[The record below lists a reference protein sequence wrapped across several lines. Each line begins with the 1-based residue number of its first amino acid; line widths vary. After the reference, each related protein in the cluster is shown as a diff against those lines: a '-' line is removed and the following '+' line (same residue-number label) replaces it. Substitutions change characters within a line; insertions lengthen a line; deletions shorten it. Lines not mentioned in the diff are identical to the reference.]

1 MPVLM
6 STLQI
11 HGKQFY
17 WLNGE
22 WKESQL
28 EGSVM
33 IRPVVGGSL
42 QTTSVEDTYY
52 NGLNRIS
59 IWPNPAHDYIRIDPG
74 DLAFSG
80 LLYITIT
87 DLSGRIVIKEPYSE
101 RIDISSLH
109 EGMYIII
116 TSLKGKA
123 LGYNRLMKT
132 K

>member
-1 MPVLM
+1 M
-6 STLQI
+6 
-11 HGKQFY
+11 GRQFY

-33 IRPVVGGSL
+33 IRPVVGGRL
-42 QTTSVEDTYY
+42 KTTSVEDPYFTD
-52 NGLNRIS
+52 LNRIR
-59 IWPNPAHDYIRIDPG
+59 IWPNPAQDYIRIDAG
-74 DLAFSG
+74 DFALSG

-87 DLSGRIVIKEPYSE
+87 DLSGKIVIKEPYSE

-116 TSLKGKA
+116 TSLKEKVV
-123 LGYNRLMKT
+123 GYNRLIKT
-132 K
+132 R